1 MKFPLKY
8 AAFEW
13 LKEKKS
19 ATDDDLFEALNK
31 NGNKCSRDDLDKTLM
46 QLEILGLLTVRWVAK
61 DKRRLEV
68 VEKAEEEMRIPH
80 VNE

>member
-1 MKFPLKY
+1 MKYPLKY

-19 ATDDDLFEALNK
+19 ATDDDLLEALNK

-46 QLEILGLLTVRWVAK
+46 QLEILGLVTVRWVAK

-68 VEKAEEEMRIPH
+68 VEKVEEEARIPRI
-80 VNE
+80 NE